1 VKPLGIPARWGTF
14 LLLAIQPNHVRLSAS
29 NMFDGLI
36 CKFGGVLGPIGQISL
51 RARRGQITCPQ
62 DEPVDSHCVVR
73 DLPTAP
79 RSTPSA

>member
-1 VKPLGIPARWGTF
+1 MSKTSGICDYQR
-14 LLLAIQPNHVRLSAS
+14 VSAS
-29 NMFDGLI
+29 NMFEGLI
-36 CKFGGVLGPIGQISL
+36 CTLGGVLGPIGQINL

>member
-1 VKPLGIPARWGTF
+1 
-14 LLLAIQPNHVRLSAS
+14 
-29 NMFDGLI
+29 MFEGLI
-36 CKFGGVLGPIGQISL
+36 CTLGEVFGPIGQIGL

-79 RSTPSA
+79 RSTPTA